1 MNLLTPEVVAN
12 PHPTLARLRD
22 EAAVQWSDTHRAWIV
37 LGYDAVKEA
46 IRHPA
51 LSSERH
57 LELMR
62 GARADHPGHDHF
74 PRWMVFRDAP
84 FHTRLRGLVGKAFTP
99 RVVERLAP
107 RVQEVIDECLAHF
120 SAQGGGDFVAEFAFP
135 LPAIVIAE
143 LLGAPP
149 EDRDLFRRS
158 SEAVTA
164 LVFRESGSGRHERAE
179 AGLAELIDYFRHL
192 VEKKRQHPGEDLL
205 SHLIAVEE
213 GGDLL
218 EVEEIIATCV
228 MILIAGHETTTSLL
242 ASSVWTFEAFPEE
255 RERLRRDP
263 TLGARA
269 VEELLRF
276 EGPAKM
282 VGRVAKATMTLAGVT
297 IPEASRLL
305 LVLLA
310 ADRDPNAFEEP
321 DRLNLSRDPNPHVAF
336 GFGAHF
342 CLGAH
347 LARLETRMALAS
359 LYARFPDLRV
369 TTTTPRW
376 RPALVARALEELPVA
391 L

>member
-1 MNLLTPEVVAN
+1 
-12 PHPTLARLRD
+12 
-22 EAAVQWSDTHRAWIV
+22 
-37 LGYDAVKEA
+37 
-46 IRHPA
+46 
-51 LSSERH
+51 
-57 LELMR
+57 MR
-62 GARADHPGHDHF
+62 GSRDDHPGHDHF
-74 PRWMVFRDAP
+74 ARWMVFRDAP

-107 RVQEVIDECLAHF
+107 RVQDVIDECLDAF
-120 SAQGGGDFVAEFAFP
+120 AKKGGGDFVSEFAFP

-179 AGLAELIDYFRHL
+179 AGLAELVDYFRRL
-192 VEKKRQHPGEDLL
+192 IGKKRRDPGEDLI

-213 GGDLL
+213 GDDLL
-218 EVEEIIATCV
+218 DTEEIIATCV

-242 ASSVWTFEAFPEE
+242 ASSVWVFETFSDE

-263 TLGARA
+263 NLAAPA

-282 VGRVAKATMTLAGVT
+282 VGRVAKERLTLAGVE
-297 IPEASRLL
+297 IPTGSRLL

-310 ADRDPNAFEEP
+310 ADRDPAVFAEP
-321 DRLNLSRDPNPHVAF
+321 DRLNIGRDPNPHVAL

-347 LARLETRMALAS
+347 LARLETRMALQS
-359 LYARFPDLRV
+359 LYKRFPGLRV
-369 TTTTPRW
+369 TSASPRW
-376 RPALVARALEELPVA
+376 RPALVVRALEELPIA